1 MPPNHSAL
9 SELADSIAQN
19 AKLLDEHITSN
30 NLPQP
35 GFGCDAPIGF
45 EWLKQ
50 PDVAQARAKLANDAR
65 KLYLLMIGHEDSF
78 KMNTVMVC

>member
-1 MPPNHSAL
+1 MPPNNNTL
-9 SELADSIAQN
+9 LELAESIAQN

-35 GFGCDAPIGF
+35 GFGSEAPIGY

-50 PDVAQARAKLANDAR
+50 KDIAQARGKLVNDAR
-65 KLYLLMIGHEDSF
+65 KLYHLAMGHEDSF
-78 KMNTVMVC
+78 KLNTVMVC